1 LSKKFGNFRGVFLYG
16 LEIYQPANFFCLN

>member
-16 LEIYQPANFFCLN
+16 LEIYQPANFFV